1 MDDLFNIAG
10 LIFMLVL
17 LIPNAVYVIIN
28 RGRPVKKE
36 KHKILEPI
44 EQVARVGCIA
54 FMTLNVPGTYFGFW
68 SETAF
73 AVYLSVDFALT
84 FTYCLLWIVFWRS
97 NTLPKALTLSIIPS
111 VMLLFSGVISRSIL
125 LTIFA
130 LIFAPAHILISCMD
144 AKIVAKDEENLV
156 MNQKRR

>member
-1 MDDLFNIAG
+1 MGDSLFNIAG

-17 LIPNAVYVIIN
+17 MVPNAVYAIVN

-44 EQVARVGCIA
+44 EQVGRIGCIA
-54 FMTLNVPGTYFGFW
+54 FMTLNVPGTCFGFG

-73 AVYLSVDFALT
+73 AIYLSVDFALT

-97 NTLPKALTLSIIPS
+97 NSLPKALTLSIIPS
-111 VMLLFSGVISRSIL
+111 VMLLFSGLISRSIL
-125 LTIFA
+125 LTAFA
-130 LIFAPAHILISCMD
+130 LIFAPAHIIISCKD
-144 AKIVAKDEENLV
+144 AKSLAIKHS
-156 MNQKRR
+156 RRAFL

>member
-1 MDDLFNIAG
+1 MEYFNIAG

-17 LIPNAVYVIIN
+17 LVPNAVYVIIN
-28 RGRPVKKE
+28 RGKPVKKE

-73 AVYLSVDFALT
+73 AVYLCVDFALT
-84 FTYCLLWIVFWRS
+84 FIYCLLWIVFWRS
-97 NTLPKALTLSIIPS
+97 NTLPKALALSIIPS

-130 LIFAPAHILISCMD
+130 LVFAFAHIMISCKD
-144 AKIVAKDEENLV
+144 AKSLAKDEENLAI
-156 MNQKRR
+156 NQKSR